1 MADQETEPQSA
12 AQEMPGGGSSR
23 GPEYGRGGGE
33 LQADVMPDDEGR
45 AAPSEEGAEG
55 VRKAFDASNAPEPGP
70 TPPVSD
76 EEREGMDSAEMDP
89 EGPLGV
95 GQSSGGRAEDQAPD
109 TDQPTKGAG
118 RPVGQHGDEDEPGL
132 GT

>member
-1 MADQETEPQSA
+1 MADQETEQQSA
-12 AQEMPGGGSSR
+12 QQEAPGGRSSR
-23 GPEYGRGGGE
+23 GPETGGQPIAGSPTPADKERGENMG
-33 LQADVMPDDEGR
+33 
-45 AAPSEEGAEG
+45 EGAEG

-70 TPPVSD
+70 TPPVSKED
-76 EEREGMDSAEMDP
+76 REGMDAAEMNP

-109 TDQPTKGAG
+109 TDLPTKGAG
-118 RPVGQHGDEDEPGL
+118 RPVGKHGDEDEPGL

>member
-1 MADQETEPQSA
+1 MADQETTPQSA
-12 AQEMPGGGSSR
+12 AQETPGGSSSR
-23 GPEYGRGGGE
+23 GPEYSRGAGE
-33 LQADVMPDDEGR
+33 VQADTPPYDEER
-45 AAPSEEGAEG
+45 AAPSEAGAEG
-55 VRKAFDASNAPEPGP
+55 VRKSFDASNAPEPGP
-70 TPPVSD
+70 TPPVSKED
-76 EEREGMDSAEMDP
+76 REGMDSAEMNP

-109 TDQPTKGAG
+109 TDQPTRGAD